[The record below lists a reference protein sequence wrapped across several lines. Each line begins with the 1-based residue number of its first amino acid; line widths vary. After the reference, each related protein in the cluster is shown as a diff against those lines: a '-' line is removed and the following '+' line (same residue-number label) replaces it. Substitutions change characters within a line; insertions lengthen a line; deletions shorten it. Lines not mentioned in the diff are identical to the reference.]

1 MEKPVRYKPMR
12 QRRW

>member
-1 MEKPVRYKPMR
+1 MEKPVRYKPMS